1 MITKRIFIT
10 IVSKDRISEVRKVKD
25 FASLID
31 ISHFSV
37 LDDTFVGNIFRVE
50 QSLNYSLET
59 EWDIE
64 ISKEFGKP
72 LFYKEELNEYYKDN
86 DLLELSHYSLKRL
99 IDKFRKE
106 LESEYKDLEKKF
118 IKLIENKKEIT
129 KFDISDLHSH
139 FISYGN
145 EWSNRN
151 NYLPY
156 NLDKDLPFTNSY
168 KKDYLIYEI
177 VELYRR
183 VNWDTHSIISYIH

>member
-1 MITKRIFIT
+1 MISKRIFIT
-10 IVSKDRISEVRKVKD
+10 IVSKEKISKIREVKD

-31 ISHFSV
+31 LSHFSV
-37 LDDTFVGNIFRVE
+37 MGDTFVGNIFRVE
-50 QSLNYSLET
+50 QSLNYALDI

-72 LFYKEELNEYYKDN
+72 LFYKDELNEYYKDSN
-86 DLLELSHYSLKRL
+86 LLELSHYSLKRL
-99 IDKFRKE
+99 IKKFSKE
-106 LESEYKDLEKKF
+106 LELEYKDLEKKF
-118 IKLIENKKEIT
+118 IKLINNKKDLT
-129 KFDISDLHSH
+129 KFEISDLHSH
-139 FISYGN
+139 FISYSH

-156 NLDKDLPFTNSY
+156 NLDKDLPFTNSH

-177 VELYRR
+177 VNLYRR